1 MRWLAAVK
9 KANLAHLPVVAGMEP
24 SHHLFHPTP
33 HGGIY
38 GTKGT
43 TRPSSPPP
51 PLPSSPR
58 PLRFHSFVCC
68 GCGCGC
74 VRLRVRACLIASCI
88 VIIVFIVWR
97 LCAGCTEIKSGGWY
111 QPMMLN
117 RAAVEAVKGAAKAY
131 AATQI
136 CTAYKISQVP
146 LSGPLSSPY
155 PAACVA
161 AHRPP
166 ASL

>member
-38 GTKGT
+38 GTKGMYNT
-43 TRPSSPPP
+43 ITINSLHIC
-51 PLPSSPR
+51 LPA
-58 PLRFHSFVCC
+58 FHDASIPFFFCDCC
-68 GCGCGC
+68 C
-74 VRLRVRACLIASCI
+74 VVRVRACLIASCLI
-88 VIIVFIVWR
+88 IIIVFIVWC
-97 LCAGCTEIKSGGWY
+97 LCAGCSEIKSGGWY

-146 LSGPLSSPY
+146 LSGPY
-155 PAACVA
+155 I
-161 AHRPP
+161 
-166 ASL
+166 